1 MRVVQLGPFPPPHGG
16 VQTNLVSIREF
27 LQKRGLPSFVI
38 NLTRHRKSKANGV
51 FFPKTPLGVAWHL
64 WTLEYEI
71 IHIHIGGKISL
82 RLLGLG
88 LFCSLIPGRKV
99 VLTFH
104 SGGYPSSSEGRSAA
118 PRTLGGFVFRR
129 FDRLIAV
136 NREIADMFVR
146 FGVEP
151 KRIRL
156 IAPHAVAGCPPGAK
170 LPPVLRGFYENHSPV
185 LLTVGL
191 LEPEYDLPLQMDVL
205 ESVRQTFSR
214 AGLVI
219 IGSGSLE
226 SQLWEQRAAKPYAE
240 HILITGD
247 VPHAATVVAIKECD
261 VFLRTTLY
269 DGDSVSVRE
278 ALHFGVPVV
287 ASDNGMRPEGV
298 TLFAI
303 SDREGLRQAIDRHL
317 RNATSRSNSSEA
329 RPTLENAQAVFELYS
344 ELLHENNT
352 KRNYRR

>member
-16 VQTNLVSIREF
+16 IQTNLVSIREF
-27 LQKRGLPSFVI
+27 LQERGLPSFVI
-38 NLTRHRKSKANGV
+38 NLTRHRKSEVNGV
-51 FFPKTPLGVAWHL
+51 FFPRTPLGVIWRL

-71 IHIHIGGKISL
+71 IHIHIGGNLSL

-88 LFCSLIPGRKV
+88 FFCCLIPGRKA

-104 SGGYPSSSEGRSAA
+104 SGGYPSSPEGRSAA
-118 PRTLGGFVFRR
+118 PHTLRGFVFRR

-136 NREIADMFVR
+136 NQAIADMFVR

-151 KRIRL
+151 NRIRL
-156 IAPHAVAGCPPGAK
+156 IAPHAVAGCPPGVK
-170 LPPVLRGFYENHSPV
+170 LPPDLRGFYENHSPV

-191 LEPEYDLPLQMDVL
+191 LEPEYELPLQMDVL
-205 ESVRQTFSR
+205 ESVRQTFPK

-226 SQLWEQRAAKPYAE
+226 GQLRAQREVKPYAE
-240 HILITGD
+240 HILIAGD
-247 VPHAATVVAIKECD
+247 VPNAATLVAIKECD

-298 TLFAI
+298 TLFTI
-303 SDREGLRQAIDRHL
+303 SDREGLKQAIDRHL
-317 RNATSRSNSSEA
+317 RNAPNTSNSREA
-329 RPTLENAQAVFELYS
+329 RSALENIQAVFELYS
-344 ELLHENNT
+344 ELTVRE
-352 KRNYRR
+352 